1 MRVWAWRQPGEERGL
16 ILAVAV
22 GGADSLRLP
31 TCPPSEHFLS
41 GAWVL
46 SERPLPWP
54 GPWTR
59 GQVGGWQESWAW
71 PHTWGVDIGQCH
83 REGVVSPPGRAT
95 SPGRSCLQGL
105 APSPLW
111 RPQKCP
117 LAWRRAHVGH
127 LVFILGR
134 GPGAS
139 GKRFRVVGLRDMLPA
154 QSTPGSPGCGSLLLL
169 FM

>member
-59 GQVGGWQESWAW
+59 GQVGGWQECWAW

-83 REGVVSPPGRAT
+83 REGVVSA
-95 SPGRSCLQGL
+95 SGRSCPRGISPKSTVETAEMPPGLEKSPRWPPRLHPGMRARSQWEVLQGSR
-105 APSPLW
+105 AP
-111 RPQKCP
+111 
-117 LAWRRAHVGH
+117 
-127 LVFILGR
+127 
-134 GPGAS
+134 
-139 GKRFRVVGLRDMLPA
+139 
-154 QSTPGSPGCGSLLLL
+154 
-169 FM
+169 